1 MAIAVD
7 YREFTPRNSRD
18 DLIRKVEQAPVEHA
32 EAVLAAYDL
41 LQRLHEKGMIDLLNG
56 LLSAGDTVVE
66 RVVDVVS
73 SKEMVTAL
81 RIALIFSNLLSS
93 IDPDKLHAVI
103 SNAGKDA
110 PSLLAIGK
118 QAASK
123 DARRGMAAAV
133 GLLNV
138 FGEALNAQQAGR
150 AKRARY
156 FMDGCH
162 GRNYRAIDIGKRSR
176 FLNVMAERVTGFT
189 SQTAEETLAVEEPLE
204 IQLGYGKAEDE
215 R

>member
-7 YREFTPRNSRD
+7 YREFTPRNSRE
-18 DLIRKVEQAPVEHA
+18 DLIRRVEQAPVAHA

-41 LQRLHEKGMIDLLNG
+41 LQRLHEKGMIDLLSG

-66 RVVDVVS
+66 RLVDVVS
-73 SKEMVTAL
+73 AKETVTAL

-103 SNAGKDA
+103 SHAGKDA
-110 PSLLAIGK
+110 PSLLAVGK
-118 QAASK
+118 QATSK

-150 AKRARY
+150 AK
-156 FMDGCH
+156 G
-162 GRNYRAIDIGKRSR
+162 
-176 FLNVMAERVTGFT
+176 
-189 SQTAEETLAVEEPLE
+189 
-204 IQLGYGKAEDE
+204 
-215 R
+215 

>member
-7 YREFTPRNSRD
+7 YREFTPRNSRE
-18 DLIRKVEQAPVEHA
+18 DLIRKVEQAPVAHA

-41 LQRLHEKGMIDLLNG
+41 LQRLHEKGMIDLLSG

-66 RVVDVVS
+66 HVVDVIS

-81 RIALIFSNLLSS
+81 RLALIASNFLSS

-118 QAASK
+118 QATSK

-133 GLLNV
+133 GLLSV
-138 FGEALNAQQAGR
+138 FGEALNVQQ
-150 AKRARY
+150 
-156 FMDGCH
+156 
-162 GRNYRAIDIGKRSR
+162 S
-176 FLNVMAERVTGFT
+176 
-189 SQTAEETLAVEEPLE
+189 
-204 IQLGYGKAEDE
+204 GYTKA
-215 R
+215 